1 MNRDPH
7 PSMPTILVTND
18 DGVYSSGIRAI
29 RQSVDG
35 LGNVTV
41 AAPSMQKSGVGRS
54 VSVFEPLRLSEIK
67 LETFD
72 AYAVAGTPADSV
84 ILAIFVILDRLPD
97 LCVSGFNIGENISTD
112 TVTTSGTIG
121 AALESASYGIPT
133 IAASIQVTDQGD
145 KFDDHRHYEYDFDLG
160 IDLVRRISKHA
171 LKRGFPDGVDVLNV
185 NIPRNATPDTRVEIT
200 RLSRKIFKTAVSER
214 HDPRGRPYYWIDGD
228 LVQDDEAGTDVH
240 ALVRGYVSVTPLTL
254 DSTVGLDQLTT
265 WAIPESLVAAVE
277 TMLG

>member
-18 DGVYSSGIRAI
+18 DGVYSSGISAI

-240 ALVRGYVSVTPLTL
+240 ALVRGYVSITPLTL

>member
-1 MNRDPH
+1 
-7 PSMPTILVTND
+7 MPTILVTND

-240 ALVRGYVSVTPLTL
+240 ALVRGYVSITPLTL

>member
-1 MNRDPH
+1 MADMAN
-7 PSMPTILVTND
+7 ILVTND

-171 LKRGFPDGVDVLNV
+171 LKTGFPDGVDVLNV
-185 NIPRNATPDTRVEIT
+185 NIPLNATPDTRVEIT

-240 ALVRGYVSVTPLTL
+240 ALVRGHVSITPLTL

-265 WAIPESLVAAVE
+265 WTIPESLVAAVE
-277 TMLG
+277 SMLG

>member
-1 MNRDPH
+1 MNHDPH

-18 DGVYSSGIRAI
+18 DGVYSSGISAI

-54 VSVFEPLRLSEIK
+54 VSVFEPLRLSKIK

-240 ALVRGYVSVTPLTL
+240 ALVRGYVSITPLTL

-277 TMLG
+277 TMLE